1 MIEEQ
6 VKKQINAIGHQN
18 DSWHESG
25 EMMLEEAKNLQHGFE
40 LNINKISRG
49 RYKSE
54 WQKDLLE
61 NIKLLYQSR
70 EVVIKTFNKYYSIAF
85 EAKYKTIHGK
95 RIPSMSSRAACKKV
109 WDHSN
114 LKILSPKQKLQRL
127 PIALAQVK
135 GGYLSE
141 ILLNEIRQIIYFLC
155 RPNEITKNEY
165 NNIMNSIKA

>member
-25 EMMLEEAKNLQHGFE
+25 EMMLEEGKNLQHGFE

-61 NIKLLYQSR
+61 NIKLLYHSR
-70 EVVIKTFNKYYSIAF
+70 EVVIKTFNNYYSIAF

-127 PIALAQVK
+127 PITLAQVK

-141 ILLNEIRQIIYFLC
+141 ILLNEIRKIINFLC